1 MRDYEVVYIFDSS
14 LGRDDV
20 EARLERFHGV
30 ATQPQGAEV
39 TAVDHWGVRQLAYPV
54 RRQRTGYYVVAQLR
68 TEPSALPEF
77 ERRIKLD
84 EDVMRHLVVLNEGE
98 PTSGRS
104 ILAQREA
111 ESVDTEEGDAP
122 AAAEGDAPAATE
134 GDVGAEDEEELEEMD
149 SEEEAEGVGAA
160 SPPEFS
166 GGRGQRRRVE
176 GPVIEVLNYKDVDTL
191 SRFITEQG
199 KILPRRT
206 TKVSAQFQR
215 NLGRAVKRARHLA
228 LMPYVPDHEA

>member
-1 MRDYEVVYIFDSS
+1 MRDYEVVYIFDST
-14 LGRDDV
+14 LTEDDV
-20 EARLERFHGV
+20 EGRLERFHGV
-30 ATQPQGAEV
+30 ATQPDGAEV
-39 TAVDHWGVRQLAYPV
+39 EAVDHWGVRQLAYPI
-54 RRQRTGYYVVAQLR
+54 RRQKTGYYVVAQLR

-104 ILAQREA
+104 ILAEVP
-111 ESVDTEEGDAP
+111 E
-122 AAAEGDAPAATE
+122 AEGDAPEGENGEAPAAAPVA
-134 GDVGAEDEEELEEMD
+134 DDADEDEDLGEDLEPEEVEVAHGE
-149 SEEEAEGVGAA
+149 A

-176 GPVIEVLNYKDVDTL
+176 GPVIDVLNYKDVDTL

-206 TKVSAQFQR
+206 TKVTAQFQR
-215 NLGRAVKRARHLA
+215 HLGREVKRARHLA

>member
-1 MRDYEVVYIFDSS
+1 MRDYEVVYIFHSS
-14 LGRDDV
+14 LGEDDV
-20 EARLERFHGV
+20 NARLETFHGV
-30 ATQPQGAEV
+30 ATQPEGAEV

-54 RRQRTGYYVVAQLR
+54 QRQQSGYYVVAQIQ
-68 TEPSALPEF
+68 TEPSALQEF

-84 EDVMRHLVVLNEGE
+84 EQVMRHLVVVNEGV

-104 ILAQREA
+104 ILA
-111 ESVDTEEGDAP
+111 EEP
-122 AAAEGDAPAATE
+122 VAAE
-134 GDVGAEDEEELEEMD
+134 EEED
-149 SEEEAEGVGAA
+149 RDEEEAEEPELDPDEEEAVGQGEA

-215 NLGRAVKRARHLA
+215 KLGRAVKRARHLA
-228 LMPYVPDHEA
+228 LMPYVPDHEG